1 MKKKTT
7 KTNAVQKWLPTWPI
21 DTLCKQNLYY
31 ITIIDARD
39 RLKVASLVAYLRG
52 AASDL
57 YIGTSISVAN
67 MNSFHKKSTYNH
79 RLTAVDHES
88 IIDSLGIFD
97 LIIVDQTEDMV
108 FSQLYDTKADIL
120 KKLTDGVPTLMLTRS
135 PISIRDIQMLISSEI
150 TLDMLLAEDE

>member
-1 MKKKTT
+1 
-7 KTNAVQKWLPTWPI
+7 
-21 DTLCKQNLYY
+21 
-31 ITIIDARD
+31 
-39 RLKVASLVAYLRG
+39 
-52 AASDL
+52 
-57 YIGTSISVAN
+57 
-67 MNSFHKKSTYNH
+67 
-79 RLTAVDHES
+79 
-88 IIDSLGIFD
+88 